1 MWVRCVVV
9 MQISEWSP
17 SAAIDHAAFFAS
29 ILRFQ
34 TILPGFKVELSL

>member
-9 MQISEWSP
+9 LVISEWSP
-17 SAAIDHAAFFAS
+17 SAAIDLAAFVAS